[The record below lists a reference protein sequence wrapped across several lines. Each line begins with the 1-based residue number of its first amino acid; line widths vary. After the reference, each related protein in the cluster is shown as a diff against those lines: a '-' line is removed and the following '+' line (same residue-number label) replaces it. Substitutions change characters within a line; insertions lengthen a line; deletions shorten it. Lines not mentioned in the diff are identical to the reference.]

1 VDVKQRF
8 VGDSGRRTLIG
19 ILQEQKIVGGNRS
32 LAEELAVAAK
42 LIEIASGAAIIEQ
55 GAADNDVY
63 FIVAGSFDITVN
75 GRKVARRLPNDHV
88 GEMAAIQPT
97 QRRSATVVAAEDS
110 LVCKLTEPQLTELGQ
125 RFPEI
130 WRFFAKEL
138 ARRLEQRN
146 AHITSIREKIRVFV
160 ISSAEALAIAWG
172 IETAFDYDSFKVKV
186 WTDGVFRASWY
197 PIESLERELDQ
208 SDFAIAIAQPDDV
221 THSPRGAPSPSPRD
235 NVIFELGFF
244 MGRLGRQ
251 RTILLE
257 PRGQEVKLPTDLSGI
272 TTITY
277 KHGDGND
284 LATALAPAC
293 NRIRDLIK
301 ELGPNN

>member
-1 VDVKQRF
+1 MQ
-8 VGDSGRRTLIG
+8 
-19 ILQEQKIVGGNRS
+19 
-32 LAEELAVAAK
+32 
-42 LIEIASGAAIIEQ
+42 
-55 GAADNDVY
+55 
-63 FIVAGSFDITVN
+63 
-75 GRKVARRLPNDHV
+75 
-88 GEMAAIQPT
+88 
-97 QRRSATVVAAEDS
+97 
-110 LVCKLTEPQLTELGQ
+110 
-125 RFPEI
+125 
-130 WRFFAKEL
+130 KEL

-146 AHITSIREKIRVFV
+146 ALITSARDKIRVFV
-160 ISSAEALAIAWG
+160 ISSAEALALARG
-172 IETAFDYDSFKVKV
+172 IETAFDYDAFDVKV

-221 THSPRGAPSPSPRD
+221 MHLRGEAVPSPRD

-251 RTILLE
+251 RSILLE
-257 PRGQEVKLPTDLSGI
+257 PRGQEVKLPSDLSGI

-277 KHGDGND
+277 KYGDGRD
-284 LATALAPAC
+284 LAAALAPAC